1 MNQIEAVIEELY
13 ANNESKLHQL
23 CQKEMKKF
31 GGIYQKDYDD
41 FYSRAGYEIA
51 LAKKN
56 YNPLKG
62 NGMEYIAGIIR
73 FSILKEMR
81 DRNRRKRQIIV
92 EMEEGREYLSDI
104 FIDMPVEEESKGIV
118 GEMIPSGFNLEEII
132 LEKMEG
138 YEDKRIEQYL
148 NHLPKIQR
156 EILEMKMESIP
167 VSKIKEKLGLSDKL
181 YKEYCKELKSFSN
194 MCILY
199 KDKEREVK
207 EDKLGMSTITQ
218 TMENCKTD
226 KISISSIIKKIEK
239 HTIRFDHP
247 LQRESEQ
254 WSPSMKGNLVSD
266 ILQGHK
272 LHPLIFAEQIINGV
286 PIIWD
291 LDGKQR
297 CTNAY
302 LFSKNGYKVSKN
314 IRRWMISY
322 QIVKKDEK
330 GKDVLDKNGFPMV
343 INVEF
348 DIRGKKFSDLPEE
361 LQDRFLDYSFNYDQY
376 LNCSEEDIGYHIERY
391 NDGKPMT
398 SPQKGITKLG
408 TEYAEMVKA
417 ISNMPFFKE
426 RGAYKISEFR
436 NGTINR
442 VIVESIMAVHYLDK
456 WNKLEEM
463 CKYIKEN
470 ATIGV
475 FRDFEKMVG
484 RLEKV
489 ITDKSAHVFNS
500 KDSFLWFALFARFRK
515 IGIEDKKF
523 VEFIIA
529 FTTSLHSK
537 GIDGVSFDS
546 ILANTKSTKDK
557 GIVRKKIIH
566 LEKLM
571 KIYLAE

>member
-1 MNQIEAVIEELY
+1 MLDLV
-13 ANNESKLHQL
+13 HV
-23 CQKEMKKF
+23 C
-31 GGIYQKDYDD
+31 
-41 FYSRAGYEIA
+41 
-51 LAKKN
+51 
-56 YNPLKG
+56 
-62 NGMEYIAGIIR
+62 
-73 FSILKEMR
+73 
-81 DRNRRKRQIIV
+81 
-92 EMEEGREYLSDI
+92 
-104 FIDMPVEEESKGIV
+104 
-118 GEMIPSGFNLEEII
+118 
-132 LEKMEG
+132 
-138 YEDKRIEQYL
+138 
-148 NHLPKIQR
+148 
-156 EILEMKMESIP
+156 
-167 VSKIKEKLGLSDKL
+167 
-181 YKEYCKELKSFSN
+181 
-194 MCILY
+194 CILY
-199 KDKEREVK
+199 KDKEK
-207 EDKLGMSTITQ
+207 EGKGDKLGMSTITQ

-314 IRRWMISY
+314 IRRWVISY
-322 QIVKKDEK
+322 QIVKKDKK

-500 KDSFLWFALFARFRK
+500 KDSFLWFALFAGFRK

-557 GIVRKKIIH
+557 GIVRKIIH